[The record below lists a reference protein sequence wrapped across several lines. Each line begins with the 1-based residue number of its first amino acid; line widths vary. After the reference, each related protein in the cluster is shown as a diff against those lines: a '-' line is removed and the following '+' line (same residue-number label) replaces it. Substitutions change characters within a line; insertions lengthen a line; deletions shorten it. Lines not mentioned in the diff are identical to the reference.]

1 MIKALIKFIYG
12 PEDYLDSS
20 GRISAVMFFLIG
32 ILLFLALC
40 ITKASILFV
49 IGILFILFFVT
60 IYSLILLALIF
71 KLIYKIIVGKHIL
84 SHLVTLL
91 TMIPNFFIAYWCII
105 FIIDDLPEW
114 QL

>member
-1 MIKALIKFIYG
+1 MPNTLVKFIYG

-32 ILLFLALC
+32 MLLFLTFC
-40 ITKASILFV
+40 MTKASFLFV

-71 KLIYKIIVGKHIL
+71 KIIYKIIVGKHIL
-84 SHLVTLL
+84 SHLITSL
-91 TMIPNFFIAYWCII
+91 TMIPNFFIAYWCIF
-105 FIIDDLPEW
+105 FIINDFPDW